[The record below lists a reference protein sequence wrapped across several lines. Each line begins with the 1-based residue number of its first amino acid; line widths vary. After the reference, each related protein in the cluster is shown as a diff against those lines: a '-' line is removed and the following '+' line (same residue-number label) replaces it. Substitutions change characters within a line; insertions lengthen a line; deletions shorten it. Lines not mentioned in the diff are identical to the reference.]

1 MKTTLEALSNL
12 KYKTTFSHWG
22 AEDCKIEQSRPAGA
36 LWGRSQPPPVGSES
50 NAASGGSSEMEIGIL
65 KERLRDY

>member
-1 MKTTLEALSNL
+1 MGRSKLR
-12 KYKTTFSHWG
+12 
-22 AEDCKIEQSRPAGA
+22 EQAKGDEGESGE
-36 LWGRSQPPPVGSES
+36 GRSQPPPVGSES